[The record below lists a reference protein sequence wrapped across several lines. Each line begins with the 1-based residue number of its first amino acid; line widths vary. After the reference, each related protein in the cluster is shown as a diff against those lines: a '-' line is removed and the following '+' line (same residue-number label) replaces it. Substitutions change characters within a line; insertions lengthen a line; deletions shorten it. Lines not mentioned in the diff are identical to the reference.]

1 MCLPFHHAGI
11 ARAESSSLRVG
22 ANAKYPVF
30 IWPLLPS
37 WPSVLNPGDVNHDDK
52 APAQII
58 AMHGWAGDSRCWKP
72 WIKATEHLG
81 WHWQCG
87 ERGYG
92 EISPRAPAWPAD
104 FAREARRVVIG
115 HSLGPHLIPKEVW
128 QSANAA
134 VLLASFGTFVP
145 PTRAGRRAR
154 MALDGMAAQLG
165 NETDAKEMLSKFL
178 TNVAHPEPPE
188 LLPAGPEEGSL
199 NLGRLRDDLE
209 ILANCQGLP
218 PGFPSGMPVL
228 IVEAG
233 EERIVDAEAR
243 AMLRAALP
251 NAEFVLLP
259 DAGHALLQTGI
270 VSQAADWVQSLR

>member
-1 MCLPFHHAGI
+1 MCLPFHHAGS
-11 ARAESSSLRVG
+11 AGAESSSLRAG
-22 ANAKYPVF
+22 ANAKYSAF

-37 WPSVLNPGDVNHDDK
+37 LPSVLNPGDVNDNAH
-52 APAQII
+52 APTQII

-72 WIKATEHLG
+72 WIKATDHLG

-92 EISPRAPAWPAD
+92 EISPRAPAWPDDIAT
-104 FAREARRVVIG
+104 EALRVVIG
-115 HSLGPHLIPKEVW
+115 HSLGPHLIPKDVW
-128 QSANAA
+128 QTANAA

-145 PTRAGRRAR
+145 PTRAARRVR
-154 MALDGMAAQLG
+154 MALDGMAVKLG
-165 NETDAKEMLSKFL
+165 NESDAKEMLNKFL
-178 TNVAHPEPPE
+178 TNVAHPESPE
-188 LLPAGPEEGSL
+188 FLPAGPEGGAL

-209 ILANCQGLP
+209 ILRACQGLP
-218 PGFPSGMPVL
+218 PGIPSGARVL

-233 EERIVDAEAR
+233 ADRIVDAEAQ

-251 NAEFVLLP
+251 NAEFKRLP

-270 VSQAADWVQSLR
+270 VSQVADWVQSLR

>member
-1 MCLPFHHAGI
+1 MKD
-11 ARAESSSLRVG
+11 
-22 ANAKYPVF
+22 NAY
-30 IWPLLPS
+30 
-37 WPSVLNPGDVNHDDK
+37 

-72 WIKATEHLG
+72 WIQATDHLG
-81 WHWQCG
+81 WHWQRG

-92 EISPRAPAWPAD
+92 AISPHTPAWAD
-104 FAREARRVVIG
+104 DIAPEALRVVIG

-128 QSANAA
+128 QTANAA

-145 PTRAGRRAR
+145 PARAGRRVR
-154 MALDGMAAQLG
+154 LALDGMAAKLG
-165 NETDAKEMLSKFL
+165 NEAGAREMLKKFL
-178 TNVAHPEPPE
+178 INVAHPEPPE
-188 LLPAGPEEGSL
+188 LLPAGPEEASL

-209 ILANCQGLP
+209 ILRDCRGLP
-218 PGFPSGMPVL
+218 PGFPGGARVL

-233 EERIVDAEAR
+233 ADRIVDAEAR

-251 NAEFVLLP
+251 NAEFVRLP

-270 VSQAADWVQSLR
+270 ASQVADWVQSLR